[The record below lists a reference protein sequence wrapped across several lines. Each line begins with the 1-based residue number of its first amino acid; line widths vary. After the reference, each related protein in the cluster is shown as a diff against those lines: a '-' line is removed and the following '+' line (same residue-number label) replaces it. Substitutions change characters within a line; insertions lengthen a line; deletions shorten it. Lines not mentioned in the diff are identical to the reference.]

1 MNDVVELVRAFLELA
16 IKAAEL
22 PEDWND
28 EKSVQTWLQGTNE
41 PLAKL
46 IVLITPDQV
55 EALKASLKRRSLI
68 KSGAME
74 RKPTEFD
81 WDQLIDWIAALLVGI
96 FPQYETI
103 IVMVATILKQL
114 LDLIT
119 EQLAT

>member
-1 MNDVVELVRAFLELA
+1 
-16 IKAAEL
+16 
-22 PEDWND
+22 
-28 EKSVQTWLQGTNE
+28 
-41 PLAKL
+41 
-46 IVLITPDQV
+46 
-55 EALKASLKRRSLI
+55 
-68 KSGAME
+68 ME